1 MSELLTVKS
10 DDMETRGNYLTGSF
24 RDYNSAERAY
34 NRLRERGYT
43 DDEINIIMSDK
54 TREKYFE
61 HPREHGHR
69 TSDSEKHFEK
79 EREKADKDAFG
90 TKAMEGAG
98 KGGAIGGVVG
108 AAAGVI
114 AAIGTSLVIPGL
126 GLVIAGPI
134 AAGLAGAGAGGVTGG
149 IVGALV
155 GAGIPKDRAEKY
167 EKGIKQGDIVMGVRP
182 RSEEDA
188 KFLEEDWRQYEAQNV
203 YR

>member
-1 MSELLTVKS
+1 
-10 DDMETRGNYLTGSF
+10 METRENYLTGAF

-61 HPREHGHR
+61 KNREHGDR
-69 TSDSEKHFEK
+69 TDSERHFDK
-79 EREKADKDAFG
+79 AREKADKDAFG
-90 TKAMEGAG
+90 SKAMEGAG
-98 KGGAIGGVVG
+98 KGGAIGGTVG
-108 AAAGVI
+108 AVAGII

-149 IVGALV
+149 LVGALV
-155 GAGIPKDRAEKY
+155 GAGIPKERAETY

-188 KFLEEDWRQYEAQNV
+188 KFLEQDWRQYEAQNV

>member
-1 MSELLTVKS
+1 
-10 DDMETRGNYLTGSF
+10 METSRNYLTGSF
-24 RDYNSAERAY
+24 SDRDSAERAY

-43 DDEINIIMSDK
+43 DEEINIIMSDQ
-54 TREKYFE
+54 TREKYFDKDK
-61 HPREHGHR
+61 HR
-69 TSDSEKHFEK
+69 TGDKDFER
-79 EREKADKDAFG
+79 EREKTDKEAFG

-98 KGGAIGGVVG
+98 KGASIGGAVG
-108 AAAGVI
+108 AAAGII

-155 GAGIPKDRAEKY
+155 GSGIPKDRAERY
-167 EKGIKQGDIVMGVRP
+167 EKSIKQGDIVMGVRP
-182 RSEEDA
+182 RSDEDA
-188 KFLEEDWRQYEAQNV
+188 TFLENDWRRYEAHDV